1 MSMRTI
7 GIVLL
12 AALLTVTAGAQAN
25 LQPMFDVQR
34 EFEQAVAEKGAGQAF
49 LEFLSND
56 AILFRPDA
64 VNGRE
69 YLRGRG
75 YASAGVLN
83 RRVTFADIATNG
95 LMGYTTGEWT
105 LTQKGRP
112 EETRIGQY
120 ATVWS
125 KGSDGKYKAIL
136 DLEIS
141 HEPYERRAYDPS
153 TPLSG
158 DRENNKKGWSAA
170 DASMEF
176 LRMSMSKKGLG
187 GAYDKY
193 AREDVRLFRE
203 GSPPII
209 GRFNAEDEL
218 KLYKAVDFPAKVSQ
232 FQTADM
238 AYSWNQCAYATSN
251 EGMEKGN
258 CLHIWKFRDDKWKIV
273 LGVFARVRN
282 EQIPVLKER
291 NRSGT
296 AKK

>member
-1 MSMRTI
+1 MRSI

-12 AALLTVTAGAQAN
+12 AVLFTGSIHAQAN
-25 LQPMFDVQR
+25 LQPMFEIQR
-34 EFEQAVAEKGAGQAF
+34 EFEQAVVEKGAGQAF
-49 LEFLSND
+49 LEYLATD
-56 AILFRPDA
+56 AILFRPEA

-69 YLRGRG
+69 YLKGRG
-75 YASAGVLN
+75 YATAGVLN

-112 EETRIGQY
+112 ANEVKIGQY

-136 DLEIS
+136 DIEIS
-141 HEPYERRAYDPS
+141 HDPYERKAYYSSVPTSD
-153 TPLSG
+153 
-158 DRENNKKGWSAA
+158 DREVNKKGWSAA
-170 DASMEF
+170 DASMGF
-176 LRMSMSKKGLG
+176 LRMSMSKKGLW
-187 GAYDKY
+187 GAYDKF

-209 GRFNAEDEL
+209 GRLAAEEEL
-218 KLYKAVDFPAKVSQ
+218 ELYKAVDFPAKVTQ

-238 AYSWNQCAYATSN
+238 AYSWNQCSYATSN

-273 LGVFARVRN
+273 LGVFARVKN
-282 EQIPVLKER
+282 EQIPVLKEG
-291 NRSGT
+291 NRKGT

>member
-1 MSMRTI
+1 MRSI

-12 AALLTVTAGAQAN
+12 AVLFTGSIRAQAN
-25 LQPMFDVQR
+25 LQPMFEVQR
-34 EFEQAVAEKGAGQAF
+34 EFEQAVVEKGAGPAF
-49 LEFLSND
+49 LEYLSTD
-56 AILFRPDA
+56 AILFRPEA

-69 YLRGRG
+69 YLKGRG
-75 YASAGVLN
+75 YATAGVLN
-83 RRVTFADIATNG
+83 RRVTFADISTNG

-105 LTQKGRP
+105 LTRKRGP
-112 EETRIGQY
+112 ANEVKIGQY

-136 DLEIS
+136 DIEIS
-141 HEPYERRAYDPS
+141 HDPYERKAFYSSVPTS
-153 TPLSG
+153 EGS
-158 DRENNKKGWSAA
+158 EVNKKGWSAA
-170 DASMEF
+170 DATMEF
-176 LRMSMSKKGLG
+176 LRMSMSKKGLW
-187 GAYDKY
+187 GAYDKF
-193 AREDVRLFRE
+193 ARDDVRLFRE

-209 GRFNAEDEL
+209 GRVAAEEEL
-218 KLYKAVDFPAKVSQ
+218 ELYKAVDFPAKVTQ

-238 AYSWNQCAYATSN
+238 AYSWNQCSYATSN

-282 EQIPVLKER
+282 EQIPVLKEGSR
-291 NRSGT
+291 KGT

>member
-1 MSMRTI
+1 MRTI
-7 GIVLL
+7 GIAVLAVL
-12 AALLTVTAGAQAN
+12 FASSAGAQAN

-34 EFEQAVAEKGAGQAF
+34 EFEQAVVEKGAGQAF

-56 AILFRPDA
+56 AILFRPEA

-69 YLRGRG
+69 FLRGRG
-75 YASAGVLN
+75 YATAGVLS
-83 RRVTFADIATNG
+83 RRVTFADISVNG

-112 EETRIGQY
+112 DGETKIGQY

-125 KGSDGKYKAIL
+125 KGPDGKYKAIL
-136 DLEIS
+136 DIEIS
-141 HEPYERRAYDPS
+141 HEPYERRPYYPS
-153 TPLSG
+153 APTSA
-158 DRENNKKGWSAA
+158 DRESNKKGWSAA

-176 LRMSMSKKGLG
+176 LRLSMSKKGLG
-187 GAYDKY
+187 GAYDKF

-209 GRFNAEDEL
+209 GRVAAEEEL
-218 KLYKAVDFPAKVSQ
+218 EMYKAVDFPAKVSQ
-232 FQTADM
+232 FQTSDM
-238 AYSWNQCAYATSN
+238 AYSWNQCSYATSN

-258 CLHIWKFRDDKWKIV
+258 CLHIWKFRDEKWKIV
-273 LGVFARVRN
+273 LGVFARVKN
-282 EQIPVLKER
+282 EQIPVLKDR
-291 NRSGT
+291 GRKGT